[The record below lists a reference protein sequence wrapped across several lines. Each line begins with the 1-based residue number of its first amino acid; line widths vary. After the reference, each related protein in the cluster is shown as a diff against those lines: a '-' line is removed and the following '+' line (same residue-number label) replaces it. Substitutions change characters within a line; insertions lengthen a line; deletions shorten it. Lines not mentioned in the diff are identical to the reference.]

1 MSHRPFTRFIA
12 LLLAG
17 LTLSTGVQVSTARAA
32 LVSTQ
37 AVIQQESVRHDRD
50 SLLTLTRQEQ
60 AVQALHQLGVDP
72 ALVQERIRQ
81 MTASELQAF
90 NDQVNQME
98 AGGSALGIIVF
109 LLLLLILLDLL
120 GVTDVFPS
128 IRPL

>member
-37 AVIQQESVRHDRD
+37 VVIQQESIRHDQD
-50 SLLTLTRQEQ
+50 SLLALTRQEQ